1 MTDQTPTT
9 DIATVPI
16 DDLIRH
22 PDNPRQGDVGAISAS
37 IEVNGWYGTVVA
49 QSSTGRVLAGN
60 HRIEAARHLGMTE
73 VPVYWVDVDDATAR
87 RIMLA
92 DNRTND
98 LATYDDAVLAELLTA
113 VAEDDDLLGSGYDG
127 DDLDDLLAAIAGDRD
142 EPVTSVPLHERFLVP
157 PFSVLDTRQGYWQD
171 RKRAWNSLGM
181 KSELGRSDALM
192 FSRPRDEITVRTVE
206 IVEGDETWQQVR
218 AAYRD
223 AFDRSPLTGTRIDE
237 HCGTTGVHGH
247 WYGDSQPA
255 IPTPHQWQRL
265 SEVLDLDSDLWDVMT
280 RTTTRPAAA
289 DVTKRLYAINEG
301 TSIFDP
307 VLTELLVRWFSPE
320 GGSVL
325 DPFAGGVV
333 RGAVAAR
340 LGRRYTGIDLSDLQV
355 AANRDQAHL
364 WADPD
369 HPDPRWIH
377 ADARDVATAAD
388 AAPYQFV
395 MTCPPYAN
403 REVYSDDP
411 ADLSNL
417 PPEDFM
423 GVLAEVIESTVPLMA
438 DGSFMAIVI
447 SEVRNSK
454 RSGGP
459 YLGLVPGTAQA
470 MTDAGLAYYN
480 ELVLVNAIGTLQLR
494 AGRQMAAS
502 RKVGRT
508 HQNILVAYKGDLA
521 DIPPLDAQAIGDI
534 DAAVAQ
540 NDWSDQ

>member
-1 MTDQTPTT
+1 M
-9 DIATVPI
+9 
-16 DDLIRH
+16 
-22 PDNPRQGDVGAISAS
+22 
-37 IEVNGWYGTVVA
+37 EY
-49 QSSTGRVLAGN
+49 
-60 HRIEAARHLGMTE
+60 AA
-73 VPVYWVDVDDATAR
+73 P
-87 RIMLA
+87 
-92 DNRTND
+92 
-98 LATYDDAVLAELLTA
+98 
-113 VAEDDDLLGSGYDG
+113 
-127 DDLDDLLAAIAGDRD
+127 
-142 EPVTSVPLHERFLVP
+142 
-157 PFSVLDTRQGYWQD
+157 
-171 RKRAWNSLGM
+171 
-181 KSELGRSDALM
+181 
-192 FSRPRDEITVRTVE
+192 
-206 IVEGDETWQQVR
+206 
-218 AAYRD
+218 
-223 AFDRSPLTGTRIDE
+223 
-237 HCGTTGVHGH
+237 
-247 WYGDSQPA
+247 
-255 IPTPHQWQRL
+255 
-265 SEVLDLDSDLWDVMT
+265 
-280 RTTTRPAAA
+280 
-289 DVTKRLYAINEG
+289 G

-307 VLTELLVRWFSPE
+307 VLCELLVRWFSPE

-340 LGRRYTGIDLSDLQV
+340 LGRRYTGIDLSDLQI

-377 ADARDVATAAD
+377 ADARDVATAAAD

-438 DGSFMAIVI
+438 DGSFMAIVV

-454 RSGGP
+454 RPGGP

-480 ELVLVNAIGTLQLR
+480 ELVLLNAIGTLQLR

-508 HQNILVAYKGDLA
+508 HQNILVAYKGNLA
-521 DIPPLDAQAIGDI
+521 DIPPLDAQAVSDIEAQI
-534 DAAVAQ
+534 DAGAVR
-540 NDWSDQ
+540 S